1 MSSHFDKIIDTLYLG
16 DAGFIYADH
25 LPHFSLIINI
35 CPEIN
40 CDYSSVS
47 HNKVIY
53 IKVVDSKEENEKLIH
68 LLEKEKV
75 MERIYDCISKRE
87 NVLVHCAL
95 GVSRSAS
102 LVASYLCFAY
112 KMDVKDACKLIREK
126 RSQCFTTGFHFV
138 RTMKYF
144 SLKSG

>member
-1 MSSHFDKIIDTLYLG
+1 MSHIDKIIDYLYLG
-16 DAGFIYADH
+16 DAGFIYADP

-53 IKVVDSKEENEKLIH
+53 IKVVDSKGENVKLIH

-75 MERIYDCISKRE
+75 MELIQECISKRE

-102 LVASYLCFAY
+102 LVASYLCFTN
-112 KMDVKDACKLIREK
+112 KMDVKDACKFIREK
-126 RSQCFTTGFHFV
+126 RPQCFTTGFHFV